1 MNSDKQ
7 FQRISF
13 EDFFSRL
20 FEEELSGENKYDP
33 EVAKRIWD
41 HLGQG
46 NIHSRAGKRLAESL
60 IDLAKERSMEKS
72 Q

>member
-1 MNSDKQ
+1 MNSNKK

-13 EDFFSRL
+13 EDFFSKL
-20 FEEELSGENKYDP
+20 FEEELSDANKYDS
-33 EVAKRIWD
+33 EVAKLIWD

-46 NIHSRAGKRLAESL
+46 NIHSKAGKRLAESL
-60 IDLAKERSMEKS
+60 IDLAIKHSREKS